1 MTPCKSI
8 VCLENARFVCF
19 CKANRLRDLC
29 KARTKRRYF
38 PKTVR
43 LSIWCASAGKIC
55 WHCTG
60 NTSGRSILRRQE
72 RAKYACI
79 WRCPRPHYAQMHLF
93 AVHAVCNHTKAHSC
107 AVFCLLA
114 LFMILVSTRSTAR
127 RTRRRVMSAAV
138 AQIETSVFMRARSI
152 FVERDIC
159 FIRSEDC
166 AFCGDMPRNSK
177 SDRMR
182 KHTVPFL

>member
-8 VCLENARFVCF
+8 VCLENARYVCF
-19 CKANRLRDLC
+19 CKADRWRASY
-29 KARTKRRYF
+29 KAKTKRRYF

-43 LSIWCASAGKIC
+43 LSTWCASAGKNC

-79 WRCPRPHYAQMHLF
+79 WRCPRSHYTRMHLF
-93 AVHAVCNHTKAHSC
+93 AVHAVCDRAKALSF
-107 AVFCLLA
+107 ADFCLLA
-114 LFMILVSTRSTAR
+114 LFMRLVSTRSTAQ
-127 RTRRRVMSAAV
+127 RTQRRVMSAAI
-138 AQIETSVFMRARSI
+138 AQIETSVFMRTQYI

-166 AFCGDMPRNSK
+166 AFCGDMPRNRK

-182 KHTVPFL
+182 KHTASFL

>member
-1 MTPCKSI
+1 MVRICGQN
-8 VCLENARFVCF
+8 LLAF
-19 CKANRLRDLC
+19 LRQYIRPLD
-29 KARTKRRYF
+29 
-38 PKTVR
+38 P
-43 LSIWCASAGKIC
+43 ASARKGSMC
-55 WHCTG
+55 M
-60 NTSGRSILRRQE
+60 
-72 RAKYACI
+72 YI
-79 WRCPRPHYAQMHLF
+79 WRCPRLHYTRRCLF
-93 AVHAVCNHTKAHSC
+93 AVHAVCDHAKAHSC

-138 AQIETSVFMRARSI
+138 TQIETSVFMRARSI

-166 AFCGDMPRNSK
+166 AFCGDMPRNRK

-182 KHTVPFL
+182 KHTVSFI

>member
-8 VCLENARFVCF
+8 VSMENARYVCF
-19 CKANRLRDLC
+19 CKADRLRALY
-29 KARTKRRYF
+29 KARTKRCYS

-43 LSIWCASAGKIC
+43 LSTWCASAGKTC

-79 WRCPRPHYAQMHLF
+79 WRCPRLHYTRRDLF
-93 AVHAVCNHTKAHSC
+93 TIHAVCARAKAHSF

-114 LFMILVSTRSTAR
+114 LFMLLVSTRSTAQ
-127 RTRRRVMSAAV
+127 RTQRRVMSAAI
-138 AQIETSVFMRARSI
+138 AQIETAIFMR
-152 FVERDIC
+152 V
-159 FIRSEDC
+159 
-166 AFCGDMPRNSK
+166 
-177 SDRMR
+177 
-182 KHTVPFL
+182 